1 MKRLL
6 LLCGLLT
13 AFACTK
19 EPAAPSGG
27 DGGQKARILGSPT
40 SGMALQGSLSVKL
53 SPEMAQAVATAQASL
68 PATRDG
74 AVTRS
79 GVGDIDAI
87 LHEIGAGRFERIITY
102 NPEWEDVYEQTGIN
116 RWYNVSFGDEVGL
129 AEVGERLAALPGVA
143 VVEYGIDPKYIR
155 PMSEGPAIP
164 VSDDLLP
171 RISETRAG
179 KSMNDPMLPYQ
190 WNYDN
195 PGGSIFPDVVVKPK
209 AGADINLLDAWQ
221 LCTGSEDIVVAVID
235 EPVQTTHPDLK
246 ANIWSN
252 PKNSQEHGYNFW
264 DNSSELDWRTVGG
277 DAQAP
282 EYADH
287 GTHVAG
293 IIAAVNNNSR
303 GIAGIAGGR
312 NNSGGVRIMSCQI
325 MGNSS
330 GANKGNP
337 IVKAFEYAWTN
348 GAIIAQNSWGYSLTN
363 VNGEKITPE
372 QFEQEWESNYGI
384 IRDAIDTFIRSA
396 GTKNPNSPLRGG
408 LVIFAAGN
416 DGDIYGDAR
425 RYPAAYDAVIAV
437 GAMDW
442 SFRPAYYSDYG
453 SWVDITAPG
462 GDTYSG
468 KTNQINSA
476 GGTIYYSNAQILSTI
491 LCDDAISYQDGRKN
505 SDMYGYGFMQGTSM
519 ACPHVSGIAAL
530 GLSYAAQNGK
540 QYTPAEFK
548 ALLLS
553 SIYGIDD
560 YFTGSKEYFDA
571 NNVPM
576 TIPDLSVYKNKMGG
590 GCVDALKL
598 LLAIKGTP
606 AIYVKTGE
614 AVSVDFARYF
624 GGDQSRVALISAE
637 YDSASSLGLSSSTA
651 AFDGTKITFNCP
663 EPGTSMLT
671 IRARAGDT
679 EFTRE
684 FAIVSR
690 AGLAAN
696 GGWL

>member
-1 MKRLL
+1 M
-6 LLCGLLT
+6 
-13 AFACTK
+13 
-19 EPAAPSGG
+19 
-27 DGGQKARILGSPT
+27 
-40 SGMALQGSLSVKL
+40 
-53 SPEMAQAVATAQASL
+53 
-68 PATRDG
+68 
-74 AVTRS
+74 
-79 GVGDIDAI
+79 
-87 LHEIGAGRFERIITY
+87 
-102 NPEWEDVYEQTGIN
+102 
-116 RWYNVSFGDEVGL
+116 
-129 AEVGERLAALPGVA
+129 
-143 VVEYGIDPKYIR
+143 
-155 PMSEGPAIP
+155 
-164 VSDDLLP
+164 
-171 RISETRAG
+171 
-179 KSMNDPMLPYQ
+179 
-190 WNYDN
+190 
-195 PGGSIFPDVVVKPK
+195 
-209 AGADINLLDAWQ
+209 
-221 LCTGSEDIVVAVID
+221 
-235 EPVQTTHPDLK
+235 QTTHPDLK

-277 DAQAP
+277 DAQSP

-384 IRDAIDTFIRSA
+384 IRDAIDTFIRGA

-462 GDTYSG
+462 GDIYTSG
-468 KTNQINSA
+468 PQD
-476 GGTIYYSNAQILSTI
+476 GYGMILSTI
-491 LCDDAISYQDGRKN
+491 LCDDAINFQGGPRS
-505 SDMYGYGFMQGTSM
+505 GYGFMQGTSM

-560 YFTGSKEYFDA
+560 YFTGSKDYFNA

-606 AIYVKTGE
+606 AIYVKT
-614 AVSVDFARYF
+614 
-624 GGDQSRVALISAE
+624 QAE
-637 YDSASSLGLSSSTA
+637 
-651 AFDGTKITFNCP
+651 
-663 EPGTSMLT
+663 
-671 IRARAGDT
+671 
-679 EFTRE
+679 
-684 FAIVSR
+684 
-690 AGLAAN
+690 
-696 GGWL
+696 

>member
-6 LLCGLLT
+6 LLCGLL
-13 AFACTK
+13 AVFACTK
-19 EPAAPSGG
+19 EPADPSGG
-27 DGGQKARILGSPT
+27 GTGQKARILGSPT

-53 SPEMAQAVATAQASL
+53 SPEMAQAVATAQAL
-68 PATRDG
+68 QPATRDG

-79 GVGDIDAI
+79 GVDGIDAI
-87 LHEIGAGRFERIITY
+87 LNEIGAGQFERVIAY

-116 RWYNVSFGDEVGL
+116 RWYNVSFGDGIEL

-143 VVEYGIDPKYIR
+143 IVEYGINPKYIR

-164 VSDDLLP
+164 ASAEMFP
-171 RISETRAG
+171 PMSETRAG

-195 PGGSIFPDVVVKPK
+195 PGESSFPGAVVKPLS
-209 AGADINLLDAWQ
+209 GADINLLDAWQ
-221 LCTGSEDIVVAVID
+221 LCTGSEDIIVAVID
-235 EPVQTTHPDLK
+235 EPVQTTHPDLR

-264 DNSSELDWRTVGG
+264 DNTSELDWRTVGG
-277 DAQAP
+277 DAQNP

-293 IIAAVNNNSR
+293 VIAAVNNNGQ
-303 GIAGIAGGR
+303 GICGIAGGR
-312 NNSGGVRIMSCQI
+312 SNSGGVRIMSCQI
-325 MGNSS
+325 MGNSA
-330 GANKGNP
+330 GAGKGNP

-348 GAIIAQNSWGYSLTN
+348 GAIIAQNSWGYNLTS
-363 VNGEKITPE
+363 VNGDKITPE
-372 QFEQEWESNYGI
+372 QFEREWESNYGI
-384 IRDAIDTFIRSA
+384 IRDAIDTFIRGA
-396 GTKNPNSPLRGG
+396 GSRNPNSPLQGG

-416 DGDIYGDAR
+416 EGDIYGDVR
-425 RYPAAYDAVIAV
+425 RYPGAYDAVIAV

-442 SFRPAYYSDYG
+442 SFRPAYYSNYG

-462 GDTYSG
+462 GDAYTSG
-468 KTNQINSA
+468 TKDNY
-476 GGTIYYSNAQILSTI
+476 GMILSTI
-491 LCDDAISYQDGRKN
+491 LCDDAINFQGGPRS
-505 SDMYGYGFMQGTSM
+505 GYGFMQGTSM

-530 GLSYAAQNGK
+530 GLAYAAQNGK
-540 QYTPAEFK
+540 TYSPAEFK

-560 YFTGSKEYFDA
+560 YFTGSKAYFDE
-571 NNVPM
+571 NNIPM
-576 TIPDLSVYKNKMGG
+576 TIPDLTVYRDKMGG
-590 GCVDALKL
+590 GCIDALKL

-606 AIYVKTGE
+606 AIYVRTGE
-614 AVSVDFARYF
+614 SVTVDFARYF
-624 GGDQSRVALISAE
+624 GGDKSRVALTSAE
-637 YDSASSLGLSSSTA
+637 FASASNLGLTSSAA
-651 AFDGTKITFNCP
+651 AFDGTKITFSCP

-671 IRARAGDT
+671 IQAKAGDT
-679 EFTRE
+679 KFTRE